1 MSILAAATSR
11 ADFYTVGT
19 AAAITTAAKIAPYA
33 KEGVTV
39 SDLSSYARLL
49 FPALAE
55 GWIRFHVNVNVAMS
69 ASVTGQMFRLKS
81 GEAGQALFQLDFD
94 GTAGNALEYWN
105 GSAFVELAGETVT
118 FSVARF
124 KIDIQFKM
132 DDSAGY
138 VRVYVNDTLIHE
150 MTGDTIFTAAT
161 TLDTIELS
169 SPCVVGLGSGQ
180 YDFSGLIIADEDTRS
195 MVFHQGQATANGADT
210 AWTGVYT
217 DVTKLD
223 RNDNTFIESGTAAQL
238 ETYVMDDVHTD
249 LAAYV
254 PRAVVLSTRT
264 RRGATGPQN
273 MQGVVRQSGSDFT
286 TSNISGINTAYG
298 TRQAVMGTNPAT
310 SAAWT
315 IAEINAAEFG
325 VKSIA

>member
-19 AAAITTAAKIAPYA
+19 TAAITTAAKIAPYA
-33 KEGVTV
+33 KEGVTITGDT
-39 SDLSSYARLL
+39 SFCRLL
-49 FPALAE
+49 FPSAMSE
-55 GWIRFHVNVNVAMS
+55 GWIQYYVNINTAIT
-69 ASVTGQMFRLKS
+69 ASTAGQMFRLKS
-81 GEAGQALFQLDFD
+81 GETGQVLFQYDFD
-94 GTAGNALEYWN
+94 ALAQQALEYWN
-105 GSAFVELAGETVT
+105 GSAFVEVNEGTV
-118 FSVARF
+118 FSAARY
-124 KIDIQFKM
+124 KVDLQFKM
-132 DDSAGY
+132 DNSVGY
-138 VRVYVNDTLIHE
+138 FRVYVNDTLLHE
-150 MTGDTIFTAAT
+150 LTGDTIFTAAT
-161 TLDTIELS
+161 TLDVIELVCPNPS
-169 SPCVVGLGSGQ
+169 GLGSGQ
-180 YDFSGLIIADEDTRS
+180 FDFSGLIIADEDTRS
-195 MVFHQGQATANGADT
+195 MVFHQGQATANGANT

-273 MQGVVRQSGSDFT
+273 MQGVVRQSGTDFM
-286 TSNISGINTAYG
+286 TSNIAGINTAYG
-298 TRQAVMGTNPAT
+298 TRQAVMNTNPAT